1 MFLILTAAAWTDIRK
16 KRVSNRL
23 VVFGLLVSFI
33 LNLVMYGWT
42 NIIFFFI
49 RILIPVLIFYL
60 FFLMHVLGAGDIK
73 LFSVICGFT
82 GFWELAEVIFY
93 SFLAGAVF
101 SLIVLI
107 RNHNLSARLMYV
119 SDYIKTALITKSIL
133 RYDHESDGKQNVIP
147 FSAAIFAGYF
157 IYLLM

>member
-1 MFLILTAAAWTDIRK
+1 MAGQTSYFF
-16 KRVSNRL
+16 S
-23 VVFGLLVSFI
+23 
-33 LNLVMYGWT
+33 YGSW
-42 NIIFFFI
+42 F
-49 RILIPVLIFYL
+49 R
-60 FFLMHVLGAGDIK
+60 
-73 LFSVICGFT
+73 
-82 GFWELAEVIFY
+82 FWELAEVIFY

-107 RNHNLSARLMYV
+107 RNRNLSARLMYV